1 MRISEIANPIFEKVT
16 IHLDGK
22 YGRGEAFTI
31 EAENVSRHNKYVQS
45 AVLNGKPLTS
55 FKFPA
60 KELLKGGKLILK
72 IGNKPNKAWGKAF

>member
-1 MRISEIANPIFEKVT
+1 MRISEIANPFFEKVT

-72 IGNKPNKAWGKAF
+72 IGNKPSELPLN